1 MVWERLGSASVSGS
15 TANTSWKELGR
26 QTLSSSGDVM
36 TSGTFT
42 AKDNLMILY
51 YGVASGEMINKLTFN
66 DDTGN
71 NYAYKISDNGASDSS
86 TTSNAFLE
94 FATSSTSNE
103 FSVADVVNIAD
114 QEKLVHLNHAG
125 QNTAGAGTSPRSRE
139 LAGKWANT
147 SNAITKVTATNS
159 QSGSFGSGSELIVL
173 GYDNDEADTGS
184 NFWQELASVTR
195 TDSGSTL
202 ESGNFAAKKYLMVEA
217 CTIPA
222 NNGFKG
228 RLEFGHSNGT
238 MDTGSNYADRYEQD
252 GGSDSAQTSN
262 NYIYAYTNHDDNI
275 QHLKMFIVNK
285 SDKEKLVLWWASSG
299 GSSTGA
305 GNAPQRR
312 NGVAKWTNTSNQIT
326 NIRLNNQVAGG
337 DAASGSFIKVYGAD

>member
-51 YGVASGEMINKLTFN
+51 YGVADGAMINKLTFN

-71 NYAYKISDNGASDSS
+71 NYAYKISDNGGSDSS

-94 FATSSTSNE
+94 FANSTTSNE

-238 MDTGSNYADRYEQD
+238 MDTGSNYTDRYEQD
-252 GGSDSAQTSN
+252 GGSDSTNASHQ
-262 NYIYAYTNHDDNI
+262 YIYAYTNHDDNI

>member
-1 MVWERLGSASVSGS
+1 MVEYLSGNRIQGSSAL
-15 TANTSWKELGR
+15 TTSPPATGWKELGR

-36 TSGTFT
+36 TTGTIT

-51 YGVASGEMINKLTFN
+51 YGVADGAMINKLTFN

-71 NYAYKISDNGASDSS
+71 NYAYKISDNGGSDSS

-159 QSGSFGSGSELIVL
+159 QSGSFGSGSELVVL
-173 GYDNDEADTGS
+173 GYDNDEADSGATFWEDLADVTLGS
-184 NFWQELASVTR
+184 AGDTLS
-195 TDSGSTL
+195 SGTIT
-202 ESGNFAAKKYLMVEA
+202 AKKYLWVR
-217 CTIPA
+217 IH
-222 NNGFKG
+222 
-228 RLEFGHSNGT
+228 GHASGNF
-238 MDTGSNYADRYEQD
+238 DNCKIRFNSDSGSNYAYTHSSNGSSFSNNQ
-252 GGSDSAQTSN
+252 SDSGF
-262 NYIYAYTNHDDNI
+262 NYVGTNGAEDHFVN
-275 QHLKMFIVNK
+275 MFIFNK
-285 SDKEKLVLWWASSG
+285 SDKEKLATIEQLRASDA
-299 GSSTGA
+299 GA
-305 GNAPQRR
+305 GNNPARKEVV
-312 NGVAKWTNTSNQIT
+312 GKWANTSSQIT
-326 NIRLNNQVAGG
+326 SVQAVNGGNGDFAAGSRIQVW
-337 DAASGSFIKVYGAD
+337 GAD

>member
-51 YGVASGEMINKLTFN
+51 YGVADGAMINKLTFN

-238 MDTGSNYADRYEQD
+238 MDTGSNYTDRYEQD
-252 GGSDSAQTSN
+252 GGSDSTNASHQ
-262 NYIYAYTNHDDNI
+262 YIYAYTNHDDNI